1 MLTRSMCLCVVEEE
15 WERERGVQ
23 SLITFSLL
31 LLDCV
36 QTHHI
41 SATTHR
47 EWVWCFIIKGAR
59 SLELV
64 RSKQSSSNNV
74 VVIVGRSLV
83 ASSPPT
89 QLTIGCQDV

>member
-36 QTHHI
+36 QTPHQCHHPQRMGLVLY
-41 SATTHR
+41 HQ
-47 EWVWCFIIKGAR
+47 R
-59 SLELV
+59 SP
-64 RSKQSSSNNV
+64 
-74 VVIVGRSLV
+74 V
-83 ASSPPT
+83 AG
-89 QLTIGCQDV
+89 IGQVKAIEFQ